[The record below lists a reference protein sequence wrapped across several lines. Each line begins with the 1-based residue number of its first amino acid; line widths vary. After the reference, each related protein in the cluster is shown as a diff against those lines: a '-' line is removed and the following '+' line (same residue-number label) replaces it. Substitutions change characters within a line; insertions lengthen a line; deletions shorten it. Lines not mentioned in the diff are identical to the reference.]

1 MTEAIGVASKAGPQ
15 AGAKQGEAEKLLAL
29 YAEAKASPE
38 TELSATAE
46 TEKLTFGM
54 INETA
59 RWLKDGPKAEE
70 WLARRPEVVG
80 PRHPLSR
87 GFVRDA
93 ERVQKW
99 WLHEIG
105 KARGEEEAEDF
116 RRAWKEAFERAGVV
130 PEAAKPGFAENLEAA
145 IAKQASLKNPG
156 IQPKAEPVALPVA
169 EVEQSKA
176 LTIIEP
182 SKETVPANETP
193 EERAVREMNDKH
205 AVISNLGGKCVIM
218 EWVPSAI
225 SAGQKELSYQSFQA
239 FRERYANQYVAVPN
253 GRGRWETA
261 PAAPFWLA
269 HPHRRQY
276 EGLDLVPG
284 GPPILPNGYLN
295 LWKGWG
301 VEPRKGSWRLMERH
315 IAEVLA
321 NGSQTFE
328 DFIKRSTAWKFQN
341 PGLPPEVLLALLGG
355 KGVGKG
361 AWGYIQ
367 MLIYGT
373 HGLQIFS
380 TEHLT
385 GKHNQHLQDK
395 LFLFLDEAI
404 WAGDRQAD
412 RILKG
417 LTTEKAMFIEPKNVN
432 GFQWPNRLGMYMSG
446 NDKWIV
452 PASHDERRYA
462 VNKVSERW
470 KQNKAYFGPLFEE
483 INNGGAGAMLYD
495 LLSLDLDGWHPR
507 DNVPQ
512 TKALLD
518 QKMLG
523 LDGLELWY
531 VHLLNV
537 GQLPAP
543 DKKNPRRVVSGRLLE
558 DAKNHNARNKYLN
571 FEVMTGFLKE
581 MGCTHKSDGKAQVKL
596 PRLRGHPNIGV
607 FGVHN
612 GKKAR
617 TLCAG
622 IPSADD
628 RAGSSRSH
636 AGRIGEGVRAV
647 GAGNPQLGCTGRP

>member
-1 MTEAIGVASKAGPQ
+1 
-15 AGAKQGEAEKLLAL
+15 LLAL
-29 YAEAKASPE
+29 YAKALYVPGTEPE
-38 TELSATAE
+38 VTAE

-59 RWLKDGPKAEE
+59 RWLKNPEAAPWAE
-70 WLARRPEVVG
+70 V
-80 PRHPLSR
+80 
-87 GFVRDA
+87 
-93 ERVQKW
+93 VQKW
-99 WLHEIG
+99 WLHQIKE
-105 KARGEEEAEDF
+105 ARGEEEAQEVE
-116 RRAWKEAFERAGVV
+116 RAWTDAFEKGKAE
-130 PEAAKPGFAENLEAA
+130 PEPAAEPDFAAKLDAA
-145 IAKQASLKNPG
+145 TAKQASLKNPE
-156 IQPKAEPVALPVA
+156 IQSKAEPVALPVA

-193 EERAVREMNDKH
+193 EARAVREMNDKH

-301 VEPRKGSWRLMERH
+301 VEPRKGSWRLMQRH

-321 NGSQTFE
+321 NGNQTFE

-385 GKHNQHLQDK
+385 GKHNQHLQNK

-470 KQNKAYFGPLFEE
+470 KQDKTYFGPLFEE

-495 LLSLDLDGWHPR
+495 LLRLDLDGWHPR

-581 MGCTHKSDGKAQVKL
+581 MGCKHKSDGKAQGWVFL
-596 PRLRGHPNIGV
+596 PLAEARSAWAARAGGEWEWLTPDITDWGEQPNIMDV
-607 FGVHN
+607 
-612 GKKAR
+612 
-617 TLCAG
+617 
-622 IPSADD
+622 
-628 RAGSSRSH
+628 
-636 AGRIGEGVRAV
+636 
-647 GAGNPQLGCTGRP
+647 